1 MKFQII
7 LEATEKRKAQMADDE
22 FEKLM
27 RRVKFPPGF
36 SLIGGRSLEGIQAE
50 IWQPAS
56 REKDPLE

>member
-1 MKFQII
+1 MKYQIV
-7 LEATEKRKAQMADDE
+7 LKSTNKKAAQMSDDE

-36 SLIGGRSLEGIQAE
+36 ILMGGRSLEGIRAE
-50 IWQPAS
+50 AWEPAS